1 MNKVPLWFNIVA
13 VVALIWNLL
22 GAMAVIMNFMITPE
36 AIAALPAEQQR
47 MYADTPMWSSYASLL
62 AVFAGALGCI
72 ALLMKK
78 AFASPLFMVS
88 IVGLVL
94 QNIGI
99 FVIVDAVA
107 VLGISVLIMQGS
119 VFVIAIGLLLL
130 AKMAIKR
137 GWVASVR
144 TSKTF

>member
-1 MNKVPLWFNIVA
+1 MNKSPLWFKIVA

-22 GAMAVIMNFMITPE
+22 GAIAVIMNFTITPE
-36 AIAALPAEQQR
+36 AIAALPADQQQ
-47 MYADTPMWSSYASLL
+47 MYADTPMWASYASLL
-62 AVFAGALGCI
+62 AVVTGALGCV
-72 ALLMKK
+72 ALLLGK
-78 AFASPLFMVS
+78 AFASPLFMLS

-107 VLGISVLIMQGS
+107 IMGISVLIMQGS

-137 GWVASVR
+137 GWVASAR